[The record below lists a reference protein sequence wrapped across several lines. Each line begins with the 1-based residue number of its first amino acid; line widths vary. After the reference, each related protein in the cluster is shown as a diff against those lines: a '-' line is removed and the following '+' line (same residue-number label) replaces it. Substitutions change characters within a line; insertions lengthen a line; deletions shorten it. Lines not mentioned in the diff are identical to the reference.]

1 MTKITRGLVFK
12 IAALLFVLFCIVNIV
27 KLQFENNTIRDSLND
42 VSEQILDA
50 ENELEELSREVD
62 QPFDSDYVE
71 DVAREELNYRD
82 PGEIVFYNDH

>member
-1 MTKITRGLVFK
+1 MTRITRGLVFK
-12 IAALLFVLFCIVNIV
+12 IAALLFILFCFVNIV
-27 KLQFENNTIRDSLND
+27 KLQFENNTLRDSLND
-42 VSEQILDA
+42 MSDNLIDA
-50 ENELEELSREVD
+50 QNELEELTRVVD